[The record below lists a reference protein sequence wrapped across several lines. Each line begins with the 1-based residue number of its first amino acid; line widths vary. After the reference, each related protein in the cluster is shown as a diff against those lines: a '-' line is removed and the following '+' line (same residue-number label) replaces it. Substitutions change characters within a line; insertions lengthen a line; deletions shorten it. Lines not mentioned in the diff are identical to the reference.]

1 MSETG
6 SSGIKR
12 SQKIKKPASH
22 CISNQFMSG
31 HKIRFM
37 GFYTGTHN
45 VKFRLSSRR
54 KVRIAYNKRFV

>member
-22 CISNQFMSG
+22 VR

>member
-31 HKIRFM
+31 IKFALW
-37 GFYTGTHN
+37 GFTPELIT
-45 VKFRLSSRR
+45 
-54 KVRIAYNKRFV
+54 

>member
-12 SQKIKKPASH
+12 SQIIKKPASH

-31 HKIRFM
+31 IKFALW
-37 GFYTGTHN
+37 GFTPELIT
-45 VKFRLSSRR
+45 
-54 KVRIAYNKRFV
+54 